1 MEIKENTIHM
11 NVRFRLNTCS
21 QGVHIEFLRF
31 CILQM
36 YHIKN
41 PNKNIYEYI
50 HLVHTYIYL
59 YLVH

>member
-1 MEIKENTIHM
+1 M
-11 NVRFRLNTCS
+11 NVRFRLNTCL
-21 QGVHIEFLRF
+21 QGVHVEFLRL

-41 PNKNIYEYI
+41 PNRNIYKYI
-50 HLVHTYIYL
+50 HFVHTYIYL